1 MQPLKKYFTE
11 GLIQVAIVLSLAG
24 MHVDVDPYLPPPHN
38 INIQS
43 PDLTQTQSNNFQN
56 SPEGYGLHMKSPDLE
71 AYVPSPRLLHWVRSL
86 QHLHIPTAYL
96 EAWLVHSES
105 DNSGMTIPSLTGS
118 WDGGDELVDMED
130 SASLTMRLGGGGI
143 GEMGHDA
150 VMDDGSLEVENPLS
164 RSQMDSEDI
173 KEEADAFSLW
183 QQELNQNTH
192 QDQLLQ
198 GQNQYF
204 SLLNEDDEDEFMVD
218 RWRHANPFHN
228 PVTSMQGD
236 VQFAGLQEDNSSFTE
251 ECLQLL
257 EAGSRLRHDQYLA
270 DLDPVRA
277 DEDPLQHHRSVFS
290 PLLPQHEPVLD
301 LEQQWQDVLAVLGP
315 QDMNADDLLGS
326 SHPNDGEGARETGT
340 LENTILQNLSLH
352 QPNFPRSS
360 QISFAGNMAIREDS
374 YLSNQND
381 TPLNVSN
388 SSTVD
393 LNCNDPDI
401 IDFLLSH
408 TSDSSNISIPSFSIE
423 EPSQSSLFGPLLKES
438 MLDENVLLDLALE
451 NGSGQSE
458 VFQKDDQTDSDSGL
472 SLDYSQSPVSPSRSE
487 SSCSS
492 SSSSS
497 ASSVSSIYSVN
508 EEGAVGYTHIKEEP
522 MDEEGAVGGYT
533 PEQNK
538 MCYTNH
544 LQFQYSP
551 WLEHI
556 GHDHTYNQ
564 PQYTNQRK
572 PPKEHSEEPLEY
584 KLQDK
589 LCTRDEKRAR
599 ALRIPFST
607 DYIINLPVEEF
618 NELLAKHRLSEAQL
632 TLIRDIRRRGKN
644 KVAAQNC
651 RRRKLDILQDLEHS
665 VDGLRRH
672 RARLLREKS
681 EVLRSV
687 REMKQRLND
696 LYQEVRS
703 RLREVERIPCSAM
716 DFPLQPGND
725 SHVSKSRRKSGK
737 KQKDKE

>member
-24 MHVDVDPYLPPPHN
+24 MHVDVDPYRSPPHN

-56 SPEGYGLHMKSPDLE
+56 SPEGYGFHLKSPDVE
-71 AYVPSPRLLHWVRSL
+71 AFVPSPRLLNWVRSL

-118 WDGGDELVDMED
+118 WDGGGELVDMED
-130 SASLTMRLGGGGI
+130 SASLTMRMGGGGI
-143 GEMGHDA
+143 GELGHDS
-150 VMDDGSLEVENPLS
+150 VMDDGSLGVVTPLS

-173 KEEADAFSLW
+173 KEEADEFSLW

-198 GQNQYF
+198 GQNHYF
-204 SLLNEDDEDEFMVD
+204 SLLNEDDENEFMVA

-228 PVTSMQGD
+228 PMTDMQGD
-236 VQFAGLQEDNSSFTE
+236 AQFTGLQEDNSLSTE
-251 ECLQLL
+251 ECLQLV
-257 EAGSRLRHDQYLA
+257 EAGFHLRHDQYLG

-277 DEDPLQHHRSVFS
+277 DEDPLQHHRSLFS
-290 PLLPQHEPVLD
+290 PLLPQHEAVLD

-315 QDMNADDLLGS
+315 QDMNADDLLDS
-326 SHPNDGEGARETGT
+326 SHLNDGEGARETGT
-340 LENTILQNLSLH
+340 LENTIQQNLSLH
-352 QPNFPRSS
+352 QPTFPRSS
-360 QISFAGNMAIREDS
+360 QISFASNTAIRED
-374 YLSNQND
+374 LSNQND
-381 TPLNVSN
+381 TSLN
-388 SSTVD
+388 SSNVD
-393 LNCNDPDI
+393 LNFNDPDF
-401 IDFLLSH
+401 IDFLLSR
-408 TSDSSNISIPSFSIE
+408 TPDSSNISIPSFSME

-438 MLDENVLLDLALE
+438 MLDENDLLDLALE
-451 NGSGQSE
+451 NGSRQSE
-458 VFQKDDQTDSDSGL
+458 VFHKEDQTDSDSGL

-497 ASSVSSIYSVN
+497 SSSMSSTYSVN

-533 PEQNK
+533 PEQDK

-544 LQFQYSP
+544 LQYQYSP

-589 LCTRDEKRAR
+589 LYTRDEKRAR
-599 ALRIPFST
+599 AMRIPFST
-607 DYIINLPVEEF
+607 DHIINLPVEEF
-618 NELLAKHRLSEAQL
+618 NELLAKNHLSEAQL

-672 RARLLREKS
+672 RARLRREKS

-716 DFPLQPGND
+716 DFPLQLGND